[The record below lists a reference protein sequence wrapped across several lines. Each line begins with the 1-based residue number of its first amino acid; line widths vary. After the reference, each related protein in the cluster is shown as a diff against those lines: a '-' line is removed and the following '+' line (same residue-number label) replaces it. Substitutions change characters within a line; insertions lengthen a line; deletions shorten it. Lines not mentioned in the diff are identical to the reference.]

1 MHLLLLIVAA
11 FAAGFI
17 NSIAGGGTLLTFPS
31 LLAAGV
37 TPVAA
42 NGTST
47 VALVPGSFASFWGYR
62 RAQGGHRGDT
72 VWFAVPSLLGGA
84 AGALLVVK
92 SGDRIFSQLV
102 PWLLFGAVGLFMAQ
116 DPLRRWSMRGSRAP
130 STESPSLSRR
140 LAIAAAQ
147 FLIAVYGGFFG
158 AGIGILML
166 ATMGFMG
173 QSDIHQMN
181 RLKNLSAVAINGV
194 AGITFALTGQVRW
207 SLALVMMASA
217 VAGGYSSARLAQ
229 KIGPVWARRAIVVI
243 GISIAVYTLLR
254 GPKAPQTPAET
265 DGHGALDRGPRAT
278 MAVATA

>member
-17 NSIAGGGTLLTFPS
+17 NSLAGGGTLLTFPS
-31 LLAAGV
+31 LLAANV

-62 RAQGGHRGDT
+62 HAQGASRGDT
-72 VWFAVPSLLGGA
+72 LWFAVPSLLGGA

-92 SGDRIFSQLV
+92 SGDRVFSQLV
-102 PWLLFGAVGLFMAQ
+102 PWLLFGAVGLFIAQ

-130 STESPSLSRR
+130 RDESPSLSRR
-140 LAIAAAQ
+140 LGIAAAQ

-181 RLKNLSAVAINGV
+181 RLKNISAVAINGV
-194 AGITFALTGQVRW
+194 AGITFALSGQVRW
-207 SLALVMMASA
+207 SLAFVMMASA
-217 VAGGYSSARLAQ
+217 VAGGYLSARVAQ
-229 KIGPVWARRAIVVI
+229 KVGPVWARRAIVVI
-243 GISIAVYTLLR
+243 GISIAVYTLFR
-254 GPKAPQTPAET
+254 PPSASQTPNEIDQPGVT
-265 DGHGALDRGPRAT
+265 R
-278 MAVATA
+278 

>member
-1 MHLLLLIVAA
+1 MHLVLLIVAA

-31 LLAAGV
+31 LLAANV

-47 VALVPGSFASFWGYR
+47 VALVPASFASFWGYR
-62 RAQGGHRGDT
+62 RAQGGNRDDML
-72 VWFAVPSLLGGA
+72 WFAVPSLLGGA

-116 DPLRRWSMRGSRAP
+116 DPLRRWSMRGARADR
-130 STESPSLSRR
+130 SQSPSLPRR
-140 LAIAAAQ
+140 LGIAAVQ

-181 RLKNLSAVAINGV
+181 RLKNISAVAINGV
-194 AGITFALTGQVRW
+194 AGITFALSGQVRW
-207 SLALVMMASA
+207 SIAFMMMASA
-217 VAGGYSSARLAQ
+217 VAGGYLSARVAQ
-229 KIGPVWARRAIVVI
+229 KVGPVWARRAIVVI
-243 GISIAVYTLLR
+243 GMSIAFYTLLR
-254 GPKAPQTPAET
+254 GSAKGAQGAAET
-265 DGHGALDRGPRAT
+265 QSAAPTGAAPT
-278 MAVATA
+278 E

>member
-31 LLAAGV
+31 LLAANV

-62 RAQGGHRGDT
+62 HSGTGERGDT
-72 VWFAVPSLLGGA
+72 AWFAVPSLIGGVT
-84 AGALLVVK
+84 GALLVVK
-92 SGDRIFSQLV
+92 SGDRVFSRLV

-116 DPLRRWSMRGSRAP
+116 EPLRRWSMRRSRAP
-130 STESPSLSRR
+130 RAAVPPLQRR
-140 LAIAAAQ
+140 LVVAGVQ

-181 RLKNLSAVAINGV
+181 RLKNISAVAINGV
-194 AGITFALTGQVRW
+194 AGITFALSGQVRW
-207 SLALVMMASA
+207 PLAFIMMVSA
-217 VAGGYSSARLAQ
+217 VVGGYLSAGVAQ
-229 KIGPVWARRAIVVI
+229 KVGPVWARRAIVVI
-243 GISIAVYTLLR
+243 GLGIGVYTLVK
-254 GPKAPQTPAET
+254 PPARTTEPSVEQEGRPSSVPT
-265 DGHGALDRGPRAT
+265 SE
-278 MAVATA
+278 

>member
-1 MHLLLLIVAA
+1 MHFLLLIVAA

-31 LLAAGV
+31 LLAANV

-62 RAQGGHRGDT
+62 RAEGGDRGDML
-72 VWFAVPSLLGGA
+72 WFAVPSLFGGT

-92 SGDRIFSQLV
+92 SGDRVFSQLV

-116 DPLRRWSMRGSRAP
+116 DPLRRWSMRGSRVARP
-130 STESPSLSRR
+130 QTPSLPRR
-140 LAIAAAQ
+140 LGIAAVQ

-181 RLKNLSAVAINGV
+181 RLKNISAVAINGV
-194 AGITFALTGQVRW
+194 AGITFALSGQVRW
-207 SLALVMMASA
+207 SLAFVMMASA
-217 VAGGYSSARLAQ
+217 VAGGYLSARVAQ
-229 KIGPVWARRAIVVI
+229 KVGPVWARRAIVVI
-243 GISIAVYTLLR
+243 GMTIAVYTVL
-254 GPKAPQTPAET
+254 KAPAKGARGSEETETAPPAAASPTE
-265 DGHGALDRGPRAT
+265 
-278 MAVATA
+278 

>member
-1 MHLLLLIVAA
+1 MHLVLLVVAA

-31 LLAAGV
+31 LLAANV

-47 VALVPGSFASFWGYR
+47 VALVPGSLASFWGYR
-62 RAQGGHRGDT
+62 RSGGGDRRDT
-72 VWFAVPSLLGGA
+72 LWFAIPSFFGGA
-84 AGALLVVK
+84 MGALLVVK
-92 SGDRIFSQLV
+92 SGDRVFSRLV

-116 DPLRRWSMRGSRAP
+116 EPLRRWTMRRSRAP
-130 STESPSLSRR
+130 RPGPPPLKRR
-140 LAIAAAQ
+140 LGVAAVQ

-181 RLKNLSAVAINGV
+181 RLKNISAVAINGV
-194 AGITFALTGQVRW
+194 AGITFALSGQVRW
-207 SLALVMMASA
+207 SLALIMMTSA
-217 VAGGYSSARLAQ
+217 MAGGYLSAGVAQ
-229 KIGPVWARRAIVVI
+229 KVGPVWARRAIVII
-243 GISIAVYTLLR
+243 GISIALYTLLR
-254 GPKAPQTPAET
+254 PPAAARQPVEN
-265 DGHGALDRGPRAT
+265 DAQKGLVSPSP
-278 MAVATA
+278 

>member
-1 MHLLLLIVAA
+1 MQLLLLIAAA

-37 TPVAA
+37 SPVAA

-62 RAQGGHRGDT
+62 DSGGGDRGDT
-72 VWFAVPSLLGGA
+72 LWFAVPSLLGGV

-92 SGDRIFSQLV
+92 SGDRVFSRLV
-102 PWLLFGAVGLFMAQ
+102 PWLLFGAVALFMAQ
-116 DPLRRWSMRGSRAP
+116 EPLRRWSMRRARAP
-130 STESPSLSRR
+130 RPAVSPLRQR
-140 LAIAAAQ
+140 ILVCLVQ

-181 RLKNLSAVAINGV
+181 RLKNISAVAINGV
-194 AGITFALTGQVRW
+194 AGITFALSGQVRW
-207 SLALVMMASA
+207 SLAFVMMAAA
-217 VAGGYSSARLAQ
+217 VAGGYLSAGVAQ
-229 KIGPVWARRAIVVI
+229 KVGPVWARRAVVVI
-243 GISIAVYTLLR
+243 GLGIGLYTLVK
-254 GPKAPQTPAET
+254 PI
-265 DGHGALDRGPRAT
+265 
-278 MAVATA
+278 

>member
-31 LLAAGV
+31 LLAANV

-62 RAQGGHRGDT
+62 NSGGGDRRET
-72 VWFAVPSLLGGA
+72 LWFAVPSFIGGA
-84 AGALLVVK
+84 IGALLVVK
-92 SGDRIFSQLV
+92 SGDRIFSRLV
-102 PWLLFGAVGLFMAQ
+102 PWLLFGAVGLFIAQ
-116 DPLRRWSMRGSRAP
+116 DPLRRWSMRRSRAP
-130 STESPSLSRR
+130 RSDSPSLQRR
-140 LAIAAAQ
+140 LGIAAVQ

-181 RLKNLSAVAINGV
+181 RLKNISAVAINGV
-194 AGITFALTGQVRW
+194 AGITFALSGQVRW
-207 SLALVMMASA
+207 SLALIMMVSA
-217 VAGGYSSARLAQ
+217 VAGGYLSAGVAQ
-229 KIGPVWARRAIVVI
+229 KVGPVWARRAVVVI
-243 GISIAVYTLLR
+243 GLAIGVYTLLR
-254 GPKAPQTPAET
+254 NDPRTTEPASGSDRDSVILPAP
-265 DGHGALDRGPRAT
+265 R
-278 MAVATA
+278 

>member
-31 LLAAGV
+31 LLAANV
-37 TPVAA
+37 TAVAA

-62 RAQGGHRGDT
+62 HSGSDDRGDT
-72 VWFAVPSLLGGA
+72 IWFAVPSLLGGVT
-84 AGALLVVK
+84 GALLVVK
-92 SGDRIFSQLV
+92 SGDRVFSQLV

-116 DPLRRWSMRGSRAP
+116 EPLRRWSMRRPRAP
-130 STESPSLSRR
+130 RIGPPPVQQR
-140 LAIAAAQ
+140 LAVAAVQ

-194 AGITFALTGQVRW
+194 AGITFALSGQVRW
-207 SLALVMMASA
+207 PLAFVMMVSA
-217 VAGGYSSARLAQ
+217 IAGGYLSAGVAQ
-229 KIGPVWARRAIVVI
+229 RIGPVWARRAIVVI
-243 GISIAVYTLLR
+243 GIAIGVYTLLR
-254 GPKAPQTPAET
+254 NPSRKAEPLDAIDR
-265 DGHGALDRGPRAT
+265 DGVNAPSSR
-278 MAVATA
+278 